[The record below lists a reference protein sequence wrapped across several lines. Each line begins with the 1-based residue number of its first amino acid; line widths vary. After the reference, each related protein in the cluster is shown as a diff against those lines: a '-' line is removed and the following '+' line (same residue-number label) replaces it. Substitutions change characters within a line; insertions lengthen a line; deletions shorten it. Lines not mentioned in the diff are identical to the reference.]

1 MKTKIILYVFA
12 ALYIFYFSVF
22 SIMRYRNMHANYFDL
37 GIMHHV
43 VYNSYKALQTGDWM
57 RFLEHTDPI
66 GPSQL
71 ARSAVHNDIILGLFS
86 PLYFLYPSPEVLLL
100 LQAFVLGLGALA
112 VFGIANHVL
121 KKDLYSFIFAISYL
135 LYVPLQYTNRFD
147 FHSVTLSTSFLLFMF
162 YFWLEKKYR
171 WCTVFLVLSLITK
184 EQVGL
189 TTMFFGLYALL
200 SFSRRRE
207 SRTGSPIKLGMTIIS
222 NLKKT
227 KEGKFTLLV
236 IITSLIWV
244 GLSFFVII
252 PYFRGA
258 EHFAT
263 ERYQNINVIQ
273 TLFRQSTFDYLW
285 NLFAPLGFLSLLSPA
300 ILIALPELAINLLSQ
315 DSNMRSVV
323 FHYTAVITP
332 FIFISGIY
340 GFKRITN
347 YPFGKLRAG
356 ALRIGKRYRIPNTEY
371 YLLGAVLTATL
382 WFSFTKSPLPYS
394 MQKDVYVYNY
404 QKNADDAR
412 YWATKLKDD
421 SISVSATGNVGTF
434 LSSRRKFYYFSK
446 YYDLADYVIIRPNEI
461 YHYQD
466 KDKLIPIYEQLVRDP
481 RYMLID
487 ERENFEVYKK
497 FTITN

>member
-1 MKTKIILYVFA
+1 MY
-12 ALYIFYFSVF
+12 
-22 SIMRYRNMHANYFDL
+22 ANYFDL
-37 GIMHHV
+37 GIMHQV

-121 KKDLYSFIFAISYL
+121 KKELYALIFGICYL
-135 LYVPLQYTNRFD
+135 FYVPLQFTNRFD

-162 YFWLEKKYR
+162 YFWLVKKY
-171 WCTVFLVLSLITK
+171 WWSFLFLLLSLTTK

-189 TTMFFGLYALL
+189 TTLFFGLYVL
-200 SFSRRRE
+200 FSNLKFKIFNLN
-207 SRTGSPIKLGMTIIS
+207 SNFKLQIS
-222 NLKKT
+222 NLKKN
-227 KEGKFTLLV
+227 KEGKFALLV
-236 IITSLIWV
+236 MFTSLIWV
-244 GLSFFVII
+244 SLSFLVII

-273 TLFRQSTFDYLW
+273 TLFRQSTVDYLW
-285 NLFAPLGFLSLLSPA
+285 NLFAPLGFLSLLSPV
-300 ILIALPELAINLLSQ
+300 ILIALPEFAVNLLSQ

-332 FIFISGIY
+332 FIFIAAIFGL
-340 GFKRITN
+340 KRISN
-347 YPFGKLRAG
+347 
-356 ALRIGKRYRIPNTEY
+356 IEYRISKKYHIPYTTY
-371 YLLGAVLTATL
+371 YILGMVLVSTM

-394 MQKDVYVYNY
+394 KQKDVYVYNY

-412 YWATKLKDD
+412 YWAEKLKDD

-446 YYDLADYVIIRPNEI
+446 HYDLADYVIIRPNEI

-466 KDKLIPIYEQLVRDP
+466 KDTLIPVYEQLVRDH
-481 RYMLID
+481 RYVLVD